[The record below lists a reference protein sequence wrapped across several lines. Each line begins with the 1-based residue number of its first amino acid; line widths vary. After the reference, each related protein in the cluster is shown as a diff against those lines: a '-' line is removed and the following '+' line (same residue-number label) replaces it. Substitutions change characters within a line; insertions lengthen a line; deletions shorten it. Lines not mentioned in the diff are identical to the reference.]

1 MGKPQSISRV
11 RSFINALPVAAALW
25 AARFALRSGYTQ
37 SEVMALF
44 IFFQFLEQLLF
55 QMPARCL
62 FDCASLCCYRFF
74 LCLAFSSCS
83 WFGSLREVLY
93 LRPIRAHFS
102 LFWFC
107 IRIH

>member
-1 MGKPQSISRV
+1 MGKPQNISRV
-11 RSFINALPVAAALW
+11 RSFINTPPVAAALW

-62 FDCASLCCYRFF
+62 FDCASLCHYSFF
-74 LCLAFSSCS
+74 LCLAFSPCS
-83 WFGSLREVLY
+83 RVGSLRQVPH
-93 LRPIRAHFS
+93 LRALRAHFS
-102 LFWFC
+102 LFWF
-107 IRIH
+107 